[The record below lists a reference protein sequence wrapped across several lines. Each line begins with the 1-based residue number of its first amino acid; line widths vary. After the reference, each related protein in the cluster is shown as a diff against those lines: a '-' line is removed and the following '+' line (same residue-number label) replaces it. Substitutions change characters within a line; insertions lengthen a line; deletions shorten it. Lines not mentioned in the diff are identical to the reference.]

1 MLIIFNVSSANSAGA
16 AASASSAFVKKP
28 KAVAHALR
36 SNAFLRVDTA
46 SFSTS
51 SFDVEEEQISRSRI
65 AEEDTFFLIIPLL
78 LAFLAKAFVCR
89 EKPPDDFDDVS
100 PRREEEEREDDRDDG
115 IVVFDAEKE
124 AEMCISR
131 VFQVCAEEREKNGY
145 IGKNLIDHQKKEHSI
160 ATCVVEK
167 FFKALCATETREL
180 TRESALLFLEEEA
193 RDERPKTRLGVIF
206 YTRSTARYDAE
217 IQPEKSLGESR
228 RETNVRER
236 QATRI
241 DRFDEAVYQRN
252 DVFFC

>member
-89 EKPPDDFDDVS
+89 EKPPDDFDDK
-100 PRREEEEREDDRDDG
+100 PRREEEAREDDRDDG

-124 AEMCISR
+124 AEMFIAR
-131 VFQVCAEEREKNGY
+131 VFRVRRGER
-145 IGKNLIDHQKKEHSI
+145 KKWRNWK
-160 ATCVVEK
+160 K
-167 FFKALCATETREL
+167 F
-180 TRESALLFLEEEA
+180 
-193 RDERPKTRLGVIF
+193 
-206 YTRSTARYDAE
+206 
-217 IQPEKSLGESR
+217 
-228 RETNVRER
+228 N
-236 QATRI
+236 
-241 DRFDEAVYQRN
+241 
-252 DVFFC
+252 